1 MQQDLIV
8 GHKVPQICRKW
19 FMTSIVHNVHA
30 ESKSCCVYWWW
41 HFSVMSVHK
50 SIQFHKYLLALYNNN
65 SLAYSVACFHTPNP
79 FAIVYE
85 PSSLALHNITSSAAS
100 FTAFVYSLLEI
111 IPPNLNNLKI
121 QCFFSGLPHR
131 KAVSI
136 AFPHFMDQRFGAN
149 PTAEV
154 AFGCIHIV
162 AKQTLRLIILC
173 STVNQDKT

>member
-1 MQQDLIV
+1 
-8 GHKVPQICRKW
+8 
-19 FMTSIVHNVHA
+19 
-30 ESKSCCVYWWW
+30 
-41 HFSVMSVHK
+41 MSVHK

-65 SLAYSVACFHTPNP
+65 SMVYSVACFHTSNQP

-100 FTAFVYSLLEI
+100 FTPFVYSLLEI

-136 AFPHFMDQRFGAN
+136 AFPHFMDQRFGAI

-154 AFGCIHIV
+154 AFGAPHIV

-173 STVNQDKT
+173 SPVNQDKT